1 MCIIGFSLMN
11 GWLIL
16 DKSEG
21 MTSTQSGSAIK
32 RIFGQKKIGHAGTLD
47 PFASGVLPL
56 ALGEATKTMQYL
68 MNRPKAYRF
77 ILSFGAQ
84 TSTGDTEGEVIA
96 TSQHRPTT
104 DDIQSALSLFTG
116 SIQQTPSVYS
126 AIKIKG
132 KPAYARAR
140 AGETIDMPSR
150 QVEIYDLILEN
161 YEGENATFN
170 VRCGTGTYVRSLGR
184 DLALHLGTV
193 GYLTMLQRTCVG
205 PFDITRAISLE
216 NIRKISDTA
225 LACVLLPIGSV
236 LDDIPAV
243 SVSLQKAA
251 KIRHGQAVEIDQGNA
266 LGVSVWCD
274 NGLINELVA
283 LGHVIDNMFY
293 PDRVFNI

>member
-1 MCIIGFSLMN
+1 MCIIGFSSMD

-21 MTSTQSGSAIK
+21 MTSTQAGGSVK
-32 RIFGQKKIGHAGTLD
+32 RLFGQKKIGHAGTLD

-56 ALGEATKTMQYL
+56 ALGEATKTMPYL
-68 MNRPKAYRF
+68 MNRPKSYKF
-77 ILSFGAQ
+77 TLSFGAQ
-84 TSTGDTEGEVIA
+84 TTTDDTEGEVIA
-96 TSQHRPTT
+96 TSSNRPTLS
-104 DDIQSALSLFTG
+104 DIQSSLSLFTG

-126 AIKIKG
+126 AIKIQG

-140 AGETIDMPSR
+140 AGETIEMPSR
-150 QVEIYDLILEN
+150 QVEIYSLTLEH
-161 YEGENATFN
+161 YDGESATCT
-170 VRCGTGTYVRSLGR
+170 VHCGTGTYVRSLGR

-193 GYLTMLQRTCVG
+193 GHLIMLQRTCVG
-205 PFDITRAISLE
+205 PFNIQRAISLE
-216 NIRKISDTA
+216 NIKKISDTS

-251 KIRHGQAVEIDQGNA
+251 KIRHGQAVETSQGNA
-266 LGVSVWCD
+266 CSVSVWCD
-274 NGLINELVA
+274 DNLIA
-283 LGHVIDNMFY
+283 LGHVVDNMFY

>member
-1 MCIIGFSLMN
+1 MH

-21 MTSTQSGSAIK
+21 MRSTQAGGAVK

-56 ALGEATKTMQYL
+56 ALGEATKTVPYL
-68 MNRPKAYRF
+68 MNKPKTYKVA
-77 ILSFGAQ
+77 LSFGTQ
-84 TSTGDTEGEVIA
+84 TSTDDTEGEVIA
-96 TSQHRPTT
+96 TSSNRPTLS
-104 DDIQSALSLFTG
+104 DIQSALGLFTG
-116 SIQQTPSVYS
+116 SIRQIPSMYS

-140 AGETIDMPSR
+140 AGEVIDMPSR
-150 QVEIYDLILEN
+150 QVEIYNLTLES
-161 YEGENATFN
+161 YVADTATFN

-184 DLALHLGTV
+184 DLALHLGSV
-193 GYLTMLQRTCVG
+193 GHLTMLQRTCVG
-205 PFDITRAISLE
+205 PFNIESAISLE
-216 NIRKISDTA
+216 NIKKISDTSM
-225 LACVLLPIGSV
+225 ACVLLPIGSV

-251 KIRHGQAVEIDQGNA
+251 KIRQGQAIEINQGNS

-274 NGLINELVA
+274 GSIIA
-283 LGHVIDNMFY
+283 LGHVTDNMFY
-293 PDRVFNI
+293 PDRVFNL

>member
-1 MCIIGFSLMN
+1 MH

-21 MTSTQSGSAIK
+21 MTSTQSGAAIK

-56 ALGEATKTMQYL
+56 ALGEATKTMPYL
-68 MNRPKAYRF
+68 MNRPKTYKF
-77 ILSFGAQ
+77 TLSFGAQ
-84 TSTGDTEGEVIA
+84 TSTEDTEGEVIA
-96 TSQHRPTT
+96 TSSSRPTLS
-104 DDIQSALSLFTG
+104 DIQSALGLFTG

-140 AGETIDMPSR
+140 AGETMEMPSR
-150 QVEIYDLILEN
+150 QVEIYDLTLEN
-161 YEGENATFN
+161 YDADNATLN

-193 GYLTMLQRTCVG
+193 GHLTMLQRTCVG
-205 PFDITRAISLE
+205 PFNIENAISLE
-216 NIRKISDTA
+216 KIKKISDTA

-251 KIRHGQAVEIDQGNA
+251 KIRQGQAIETSQADA
-266 LGVSVWCD
+266 CGVSVWCD
-274 NGLINELVA
+274 NNLIA
-283 LGHVIDNMFY
+283 LGHVTDNMFY